1 MVGKKVA
8 SICIIII
15 GIIVTIPFN
24 YIYGISGFEVD
35 VVWTIVGIVMVASGV
50 YLTGLSYYFAVRML
64 TKITCYSNCL
74 ERSSPK
80 SYS

>member
-24 YIYGISGFEVD
+24 YIYGINGFEVD
-35 VVWTIVGIVMVASGV
+35 VVWTIVGIVMIASGV
-50 YLTGLSYYFAVRML
+50 YLL
-64 TKITCYSNCL
+64 KN
-74 ERSSPK
+74 SSKLRPI
-80 SYS
+80 

>member
-24 YIYGISGFEVD
+24 YIYGISGLEVD
-35 VVWTIVGIVMVASGV
+35 VVWTIVGIVMIVSGV
-50 YLTGLSYYFAVRML
+50 YLLKNSAKL
-64 TKITCYSNCL
+64 KPI
-74 ERSSPK
+74 
-80 SYS
+80 